1 MSGTAAA
8 GPRAWLGAFRPR
20 TLGAALAPVA
30 MGVALSHRAGPVH
43 WPTALLILA
52 AALLIQIGTNLAN
65 DYFDFRKG
73 ADTAERIGPRR
84 LTQSGLVAPATVRAA
99 FLATFA
105 LALACGALLLLRG
118 GWPIFWIG
126 SLAVAC
132 GVLYTGGPF
141 PLAYNGLGDVFAFLF
156 FGPVAVAGTVW
167 LLALEWQ
174 PEAALAGIGPGLLS
188 VALLLVN
195 NLRDRHQ
202 DARAHKRT
210 TVVRF
215 GPVFAR
221 VAYTACLAGAALLPL
236 LEVLGG
242 RAPLGLAGASLGL
255 LAALPALRLVWREEG
270 PVLNRALGITGR
282 TLLIYGLLWSLGRVL

>member
-1 MSGTAAA
+1 VA
-8 GPRAWLGAFRPR
+8 GVGPWLAAFRPR

-30 MGVALSHRAGPVH
+30 MGVALAAGQGRVH
-43 WPTALLILA
+43 WPTALLILC
-52 AALLIQIGTNLAN
+52 AALAIQIGTNLAN

-84 LTQSGLVAPATVRAA
+84 LTQSGLVAPAVVRRAFVIAFAA
-99 FLATFA
+99 
-105 LALACGALLLLRG
+105 ALACGAVLLLRG

-126 SLAVAC
+126 SLAVLF

-174 PEAALAGIGPGLLS
+174 PVAALAGVGPGLLS

-202 DARAHKRT
+202 DALANKRT

-221 VAYTACLAGAALLPL
+221 VAYTGCLAGAALLPVCMVIPGKVPAG
-236 LEVLGG
+236 VLW
-242 RAPLGLAGASLGL
+242 AIVGLAP
-255 LAALPALRLVWREEG
+255 ALPALGRVWRQDG
-270 PVLNRALGITGR
+270 PVLNRALAGTGR
-282 TLLIYGLLWSLGRVL
+282 SLLLYGLLWSLGHLL